1 MDLSNFETAIQ
12 FELWITPILDDNK
25 LIAGY
30 ANFYTS
36 NSDGEFNLIQNG
48 NLVQV
53 KLRDKH
59 QENALYLH
67 LKRGCAYLSQI
78 IQTAKDGTGLL
89 KINFFNGTVIE
100 MGDIEVGIDEKI
112 ENTAKKS
119 GFQFKKVEELSQLL
133 TEKCLIKAGDMD
145 DEYYFLMMTGA
156 AAEKDFVEENAV
168 QEQADHNTVGGFS
181 IIGERLKIPVEKRLI
196 EKDKEI
202 FFANKLINKTERYP
216 DGALRLAKGK
226 LKFLPYSETERI
238 RALAAGSMAR
248 ILQDKGSYLKQWDKY
263 GAVEGELLL
272 ARAKAVAKIEYT
284 QTEQTAKGV
293 KFFIKGS
300 IPSELTDDDS
310 LEITTEEPSYLKNTD
325 LSWNEYSAEL
335 ELEFKAKTK
344 EFNDDKT
351 EVISAK
357 IVKIESSSIEL
368 ALESPPADGH
378 FLVLSIN
385 GDTTQVK
392 RRMTARQLI
401 CEGRS
406 ANPLLGL
413 LIEENGEIP
422 PIQKA
427 KTLKGLTP
435 FVRDKIFKHDPNP
448 AQLTAIEKALN
459 TPDIFLIQGPPGTGK
474 TTVITAILERLNEE
488 QDKTSSI
495 RGKILVSGF
504 QHDAVEN
511 IISRLSI
518 NSLPAVKFGVRS
530 GATDDVV
537 SDKIS
542 LWCQDVA
549 DKIRAKNPQI
559 KESEAQRK
567 LAELFTI
574 YSISPSI
581 SNARGLLNLVIELP
595 RNILSQELCDKTAQL
610 IDTLNFNADIEQ
622 TDTSVLKL
630 IRSLRISEE
639 GFLDDGKDKA
649 SDVFT
654 ELEHQLQPD
663 DKAVLK
669 KAIIWKEGRDFD
681 FLPAL
686 KSLKLKLL
694 DLYSPRP
701 QFRVEKPREDILA
714 LIAQVSKQLQAYQ
727 SRANKT
733 DSILADFLHELEDNP
748 NGVRESIEDYNFV
761 FAATTQQAAGSD
773 IRRAKTKDK
782 EEFVK
787 YDTVIIDEA
796 ARVSPRDLLIPMAQ
810 AEKRIILVGDH
821 RQLPHIIDE
830 EVAKALESGE
840 VNEGVDIN
848 QDFVKTS
855 MFEYLFERLKK
866 LEKADGVCR
875 TITLDAQYRTHP
887 LLGDFVSNNFYKQ
900 YGEGYSSPLPA
911 KLFNH
916 DLKDAE
922 GYAAAW
928 LDIPNSKGKE
938 DRNSSKSRYRLS
950 EAKAIAKRL
959 KEWIDSDAGKNLTF
973 GVISFYKAQVD
984 AVFEELKH
992 FGITQK
998 SNGIWEIVA
1007 EYKYIEKIEDGKK
1020 ITEERLRI
1028 GTVDSFQGMEFDVVF
1043 LSMVRTKNMCKLP
1056 ENIKKEN
1063 NQKTKAELLFGH
1075 LMSENRLCVSMSRQK
1090 KILVVVGDSELVQ
1103 TEIGREYVPALGNYF
1118 DLCKKHGVI
1127 L

>member
-1 MDLSNFETAIQ
+1 
-12 FELWITPILDDNK
+12 
-25 LIAGY
+25 
-30 ANFYTS
+30 
-36 NSDGEFNLIQNG
+36 
-48 NLVQV
+48 
-53 KLRDKH
+53 
-59 QENALYLH
+59 
-67 LKRGCAYLSQI
+67 
-78 IQTAKDGTGLL
+78 
-89 KINFFNGTVIE
+89 

-119 GFQFKKVEELSQLL
+119 GFRFKNVEELSQLL
-133 TEKCLIKAGDMD
+133 TEKCLIKAGDTD

-156 AAEKDFVEENAV
+156 AAEKDFDENTV
-168 QEQADHNTVGGFS
+168 QEQAGHNTVGGFS
-181 IIGERLKIPVEKRLI
+181 IIGERLKIPVEKGLI

-238 RALAAGSMAR
+238 RSLAAGSMAR
-248 ILQDKGSYLKQWDKY
+248 ILQDKGSYLKQWDEY

-310 LEITTEEPSYLKNTD
+310 LEITTEEPSYLKNTG

-335 ELEFKAKTK
+335 ELEFKTKTK

-357 IVKIESSSIEL
+357 IVNIESSSIEL
-368 ALESPPADGH
+368 ALESPPAEDH

-413 LIEENGEIP
+413 LIEEGGEIP
-422 PIQKA
+422 PIKNV
-427 KTLKGLTP
+427 KVIKGLTP
-435 FVRDKIFKHDPNP
+435 FVEGKVFPKHPPNIT
-448 AQLTAIEKALN
+448 QKTAIEKALN

-537 SDKIS
+537 SNKIS

-559 KESEAQRK
+559 KESEAQRR

-622 TDTSVLKL
+622 TDTAVLEL

-639 GFLDDGKDKA
+639 GFLDDGKERA
-649 SDVFT
+649 SDVDVST

-714 LIAQVSKQLQAYQ
+714 LIAQVSKQFQAYQ

-761 FAATTQQAAGSD
+761 FAATTQQAAGKL
-773 IRRAKTKDK
+773 IQLAKTKDK
-782 EEFVK
+782 EESVK

-830 EVAKALESGE
+830 AVVKDLDSSEE
-840 VNEGVDIN
+840 
-848 QDFVKTS
+848 DFVKIS
-855 MFEYLFERLKK
+855 MFQYLFERLKK

-875 TITLDAQYRTHP
+875 TVTLDAQYRTHP
-887 LLGDFVSNNFYKQ
+887 LLGNFVSDNFYKQ
-900 YGEGYSSPLPA
+900 YGEAYDSPLPA

-938 DRNSSKSRYRLS
+938 DRNSSKSRYRVP

-984 AVFEELKH
+984 AVFEELRH

-998 SNGIWEIVA
+998 SSEGLWEIVA

-1043 LSMVRTKNMCKLP
+1043 LSMVRTQNMDKLP
-1056 ENIKKEN
+1056 QNIKNETD
-1063 NQKTKAELLFGH
+1063 QKTKAGLLFGH

-1090 KILVVVGDSELVQ
+1090 KILVVVGDSELVK
-1103 TEIGREYVPALGNYF
+1103 TEIGSKYVPALGNYF
-1118 DLCKKHGVI
+1118 DLCKEHGVI

>member
-25 LIAGY
+25 LATGY

-36 NSDGEFNLIQNG
+36 RSDGEFNLIQNG

-67 LKRGCAYLSQI
+67 LKRGGAYLSKI
-78 IQTAKDGTGLL
+78 IQTANDGTGLL

-119 GFQFKKVEELSQLL
+119 GFRFKNVEELSQLL
-133 TEKCLIKAGDMD
+133 TEKCLIKAGDTD

-156 AAEKDFVEENAV
+156 AAEKDFDENTV
-168 QEQADHNTVGGFS
+168 QEQAGHNTVGGFS
-181 IIGERLKIPVEKRLI
+181 IIGERLKIPVEKRFI

-226 LKFLPYSETERI
+226 LNFLPCSETERI
-238 RALAAGSMAR
+238 RSLTAGSMAR
-248 ILQDKGSYLKQWDKY
+248 ILQDKGSYLKQWDEY

-272 ARAKAVAKIEYT
+272 ARAKAVGKIGYT

-293 KFFIKGS
+293 KFFIKGL
-300 IPSELTDDDS
+300 IPSDLTEDDS

-335 ELEFKAKTK
+335 EKG
-344 EFNDDKT
+344 FNDDKT

-368 ALESPPADGH
+368 ALESSPADDH

-422 PIQKA
+422 DIKPV

-537 SDKIS
+537 NDKIS

-595 RNILSQELCDKTAQL
+595 RNILFQELCDKTAQL

-654 ELEHQLQPD
+654 ELVHQLQPD

-733 DSILADFLHELEDNP
+733 DTILADFLHELEDNP

-761 FAATTQQAAGSD
+761 FAATTQQAAGKS
-773 IRRAKTKDK
+773 IRLAKTKDKDK

-840 VNEGVDIN
+840 DIN
-848 QDFVKTS
+848 QDFVKKS

-875 TITLDAQYRTHP
+875 TVTLNAQYRTHP
-887 LLGDFVSNNFYKQ
+887 LLGNFVSNNFYEQ
-900 YGEGYSSPLPA
+900 YKEGYSSPLPA

-916 DLKDAE
+916 DLKDVE
-922 GYAAAW
+922 GNAAVW
-928 LDIPNSKGKE
+928 LVIPNSKGKE
-938 DRNSSKSRYRLS
+938 EKNTNKSRYRVS
-950 EAKAIAKRL
+950 EAKAIAKKL

-973 GVISFYKAQVD
+973 GVISFYKAQVE
-984 AVFEELKH
+984 AVFEELKP

-998 SNGIWEIVA
+998 FSDEPWEISDD
-1007 EYKYIEKIEDGKK
+1007 YKYIEKIEEGKK

-1043 LSMVRTKNMCKLP
+1043 LSMVRTQNMDKLP
-1056 ENIKKEN
+1056 QNIKNEA
-1063 NQKTKAELLFGH
+1063 NQKTKAGLLFGH

-1090 KILVVVGDSELVQ
+1090 KILVVVGDSALVQ

-1118 DLCKKHGVI
+1118 DLCKEHGVI

>member
-25 LIAGY
+25 LTTGY

-36 NSDGEFNLIQNG
+36 NSDGEFNLIQNET
-48 NLVQV
+48 LFQV

-78 IQTAKDGTGLL
+78 IQTANDGTGLL
-89 KINFFNGTVIE
+89 KIKFFNGTVIE
-100 MGDIEVGIDEKI
+100 MGDIEVGINEKI
-112 ENTAKKS
+112 ENTAKES
-119 GFQFKKVEELSQLL
+119 GFRFKKVEELSQLL
-133 TEKCLIKAGDMD
+133 TEKCLIKAGDTG

-156 AAEKDFVEENAV
+156 AAEKDFVDENAE
-168 QEQADHNTVGGFS
+168 QEEAEHNTVGGFS
-181 IIGERLKIPVEKRLI
+181 IIGERLKIPVEKGLI

-238 RALAAGSMAR
+238 RSLAAGSMAR
-248 ILQDKGSYLKQWDKY
+248 ILQDKGSYLKQWDEY

-272 ARAKAVAKIEYT
+272 ARAKAVGKIEYT

-335 ELEFKAKTK
+335 ELEFKTKTK
-344 EFNDDKT
+344 EFNNDKT

-368 ALESPPADGH
+368 ALESLPTEDH

-530 GATDDVV
+530 GSTDDVV
-537 SDKIS
+537 SNKIS

-595 RNILSQELCDKTAQL
+595 RTILSQELCNKTTQL
-610 IDTLNFNADIEQ
+610 IDTLNSNADIEQ

-733 DSILADFLHELEDNP
+733 DSILADFLHELEDNS

-761 FAATTQQAAGSD
+761 FAATTQQAAGES
-773 IRRAKTKDK
+773 IKLAKTKDK

-830 EVAKALESGE
+830 EVAKALDSGE
-840 VNEGVDIN
+840 DIN
-848 QDFVKTS
+848 QDFVKKS

-875 TITLDAQYRTHP
+875 TVTLNAQYRTHP
-887 LLGDFVSNNFYKQ
+887 LLGNFVSDNFYKQ
-900 YGEGYSSPLPA
+900 YGESYSSPLPA
-911 KLFNH
+911 ELFNH

-922 GYAAAW
+922 GYTAVW

-938 DRNSSKSRYRLS
+938 YKNSSESRYRES
-950 EAKAIAKRL
+950 EAKAIAKKL

-973 GVISFYKAQVD
+973 GVISFYKAQVE
-984 AVFEELKH
+984 AVFEELKP

-998 SNGIWEIVA
+998 FSDEPWEISDD
-1007 EYKYIEKIEDGKK
+1007 YKYIEKIEEGKK

-1028 GTVDSFQGMEFDVVF
+1028 GTVDSFQGMEFDMVF
-1043 LSMVRTKNMCKLP
+1043 LSMVRTQNMDKLP
-1056 ENIKKEN
+1056 ANIKNETNPKI
-1063 NQKTKAELLFGH
+1063 KAGLLFGH

-1118 DLCKKHGVI
+1118 DLCKEHGVI